1 MQGVE
6 KRRHT
11 LNLNPYLYGGEM
23 MKVNWKPYDHI
34 VIAVST
40 GIDSMVLLHRLLHQ
54 YQTTY
59 KQLTVLHVHHGLRHA
74 SDKEEDFIK
83 KYCEQHGVSIYV
95 HRLHLQSVVEQGR
108 SIQND
113 ARIARYLWFEE
124 MMHQLDADVLMTAHH
139 FDDLVETVFYR
150 IFTGKVYRSA
160 LGMQACEQRQGYRL
174 VRPLLEDTKDDI
186 ALYQS
191 THHVPYFEDDSNQ
204 DTKYVRNAIRQDILP
219 RIDAH
224 DHFKSTHLKK
234 LYDMHLAS
242 IQLFEKMADDY
253 ISIHVKE
260 TPQHCEMSLTS
271 FNKCPEHVRMMVLD
285 KLIQKWETVVPISD
299 TQYQHWFK
307 QITQPVAQIEL
318 YATNTWQINKVYDK
332 LSITT
337 VRQKAPSTTQ
347 IKTPGVHHFGEYC
360 ITVKSLQQLQ
370 GPLQIRLRQN
380 GDRVALQPYGHKKVS
395 RLMIDAKVPQQMREH
410 MPVVEDASGCI
421 LAVGTLYRHNNVK
434 QIITIAYLGDENDE
448 K

>member
-1 MQGVE
+1 
-6 KRRHT
+6 
-11 LNLNPYLYGGEM
+11 

-74 SDKEEDFIK
+74 SDKEEGFIK

-242 IQLFEKMADDY
+242 IQLIEQMADDY

-285 KLIQKWETVVPISD
+285 KLIQKWEAVVPISD
-299 TQYQHWFK
+299 TQYQQWFK

-337 VRQKAPSTTQ
+337 VRQKAPSMTQ

-410 MPVVEDASGCI
+410 MPVVEDTSGCI